1 MELYG
6 KGRGRIK
13 GRRLAARMLA
23 TALTV
28 TMALPSGVAWADI
41 PDPMEFADDW
51 ARADVE
57 MDFEQL
63 RAKWKVLLT
72 GGENLDEAGTLAA
85 DYAAYVDELAGKQ
98 WASLIKLGDASEDTR
113 TCLFADLPL
122 TDKKTKTG
130 SSQITLTFDR
140 LKAIV
145 LAYETKGAELYQRE
159 DVKKEIVA
167 ALDLMIE
174 NHYSLSYACNG
185 TGTAANGGS
194 FGNWYDWRIGTPRQ
208 LCDLLLMLC
217 DELTTE
223 QIGRYTAPIMA
234 NNKQVDTTGAN
245 RTWIANI
252 FIQTGILRGEGELI
266 EAGKT
271 GVKDVFKYVTS
282 GDGFYEDGS
291 FVQHNYYAYTGGYG
305 KALLCTM
312 APMMYVLNG
321 TEYEISYDDDCQQI
335 FYDMIFEAYEPLI
348 YGGRFMDMAREREI
362 SRIANQDSIP
372 GRQAIRSIIMLLDV
386 LPGEQQERGYRMVK
400 EWLSD
405 EEVLAQVCI
414 DPVEGYNEYYL
425 PAGVIQMAVD
435 IVDSD
440 MEPRGSLVKHKRF
453 GAMDRIV
460 HLRDDFAYTVSMSS
474 KRIRNTE
481 GTNDEG
487 LRLWHI
493 GDGLTYLYNEDKTY
507 YSDHYWAT
515 VDYQRLPG
523 TTVNRVPNR
532 GAKEGYNSQ
541 NPYDFAGGTDLGEY
555 GIAGMELQGVGSSGR
570 NGAHSRKS
578 WFMFDDEVV
587 AVGSDIR
594 STLDGSDVETTVEN
608 RKVNLD
614 KSNVLTVN
622 GKEQTFA
629 SGGDPYIEEN
639 RSMKVTTVTNATGKN
654 VLASVALPQETEGN
668 QKVEFDCRI
677 KMPVANNFFALKL
690 YGNVE
695 GKAEKNLLFLTMRNQ
710 AMVPRTPEGKDP
722 YVSGAA
728 LSPDTWHDVHVELD
742 LASQTFNYYFD
753 GKQMT
758 EGKKVDTNTVD
769 ANLVD
774 AKCFQSFTESELSGG
789 ALKLSRFEIMSPAG
803 GTGTIFVDDISIKN
817 GEQVL
822 FAEDFEEAEAGT
834 PDGRWTIT
842 QNDTAQ
848 GAGARV
854 ELEQTTVIPEGSDD
868 FNGMHADTEWIHLAG
883 GEPASDVGYYFPGK
897 ADIQGIRETR
907 KGNWNFVN
915 IYEKF
920 TDNEERMNSFVTF
933 WFDHG
938 KKPSKE
944 KYSYVVLPGRSAEE
958 TEAYNEN
965 PDVEILSQTE
975 SIHAVK
981 EKNLGIT
988 GINFF
993 EPGTYGAFTVDQPQS
1008 VMMQEEEDG
1017 TVNISFADPTQTAS
1031 SLRLSAALPIM
1042 EVVSMDEG
1050 ITAKDENGIMVFATE
1065 SDKSARAQAGRS
1077 WHVTVKLGS
1086 NDNMFESMEPG
1097 EEPEHWTVDNGSAV
1111 VRAED
1116 NGNHVL
1122 EVESDGTGE
1131 VKAETEL
1138 TYSEESGSA
1147 VRFQIKPVAG
1157 SGSVFLGDGEN
1168 RVEVLSFGRENTA
1181 VYKAANPLEPEQWY
1195 DIKIKVNPET
1205 NRLQVMVDGSLYG
1218 DPLAYEGSMEDTLG
1232 TFVVEGGKGAK
1243 ILIDNLVVRQISVT
1257 SPDVPKNL
1265 TYTAY
1270 GDTYAELRWDKVES
1284 ENPVYYIL
1292 SVDGEES
1299 EEPMKETS
1307 YKVTGLEPGETYTF
1321 AVRSVDDEE
1330 NYSDWSSELSVKLL
1344 EEQKNQYVINFDGY
1358 QKGEGSQHRWA
1369 YGGSDP
1375 KGVIEITDAPEGKDE
1390 AGIDGM
1396 MTDLTYWDRTAAS
1409 PSNAEEVLKVPKAT
1423 SSDANLD
1430 GEEDD
1435 RSETEQSEAGQS
1447 EVGQS
1452 EAGQSDVDQ
1461 SEANQGEADQ
1471 SEDNQGDDGEK
1482 TPKASA
1488 SNAEEIAAA
1497 DAGTDQAL
1505 YVYSGT
1511 KGSDKNTEY
1520 KFDKQTREQTYE
1532 LDVYFEESVSYT
1544 NFALIGS
1551 NGNQAVTMM
1560 VDDYGVVGYRAGG
1573 SGNEPNT
1580 TKRLLSEKVE
1590 GEWIH
1595 FVITADPEK
1604 QIFSISANGVEKGNL
1619 KFRASTSDI
1628 AAIRINAPNN
1638 AIGGIYVDNIVLPA
1652 DEDYGKWTLTELEEE
1667 LPDDLEVPYGT
1678 AFEEL
1683 ELPLYVD
1690 VLAVNPD
1697 GEEET
1702 VQVRVNWNSED
1713 YDETDSG
1720 SHTIHGTFA
1729 LPSNYI
1735 NKISDSSLKIRVK
1748 VEKEIPIYKVTLVQS
1763 AGGEIES
1770 DTEEAE
1776 EGTTVT
1782 LTATPDEG
1790 YRLAHWIINDAVKS
1804 SGDTTYTL
1812 ELTKDVVVSAVFE
1825 AEDVKPDIKY
1835 YKVEAPKNLKGG
1847 QILVSSTYAKEGTEI
1862 VVTAIPDEG
1871 YLLYQLKVDGR
1882 KVEVDEDNQ
1891 YAFTLSGNTRISAIF
1906 KLDPNQDDDDD
1917 SGDDG
1922 DDEDDGNGGNSGD
1935 NGNNGN
1941 NGNHSSG
1948 SGSSSEDERS
1958 ARAAAAPE
1966 AAYAVKGT
1974 WSQNGDQWQ
1983 FLLESGEPAVSQ
1995 WACILW
2001 NNSYEWFYFDAQ
2013 GQMATGWVTLNNQTF
2028 YLQPVSDGTRGRMLT
2043 GWQQVDGKWYWFN
2056 TASDGSKGALLKN
2069 GVTPDGYTVGED
2081 GVCLTK

>member
-1 MELYG
+1 
-6 KGRGRIK
+6 
-13 GRRLAARMLA
+13 
-23 TALTV
+23 
-28 TMALPSGVAWADI
+28 
-41 PDPMEFADDW
+41 
-51 ARADVE
+51 
-57 MDFEQL
+57 
-63 RAKWKVLLT
+63 
-72 GGENLDEAGTLAA
+72 
-85 DYAAYVDELAGKQ
+85 
-98 WASLIKLGDASEDTR
+98 
-113 TCLFADLPL
+113 
-122 TDKKTKTG
+122 
-130 SSQITLTFDR
+130 
-140 LKAIV
+140 
-145 LAYETKGAELYQRE
+145 
-159 DVKKEIVA
+159 
-167 ALDLMIE
+167 
-174 NHYSLSYACNG
+174 
-185 TGTAANGGS
+185 
-194 FGNWYDWRIGTPRQ
+194 
-208 LCDLLLMLC
+208 MLC

-223 QIGRYTAPIMA
+223 QIERYTAPIMA

-252 FIQTGILRGEGELI
+252 FIQTGILRGEGDLI

-312 APMMYVLNG
+312 TPMMYVLNG
-321 TEYEISYDDDCQQI
+321 TEYEISYDDNCQQI

-348 YGGRFMDMAREREI
+348 YGGRFMDMSREREI

-386 LPGEQQERGYRMVK
+386 LPEEQRERGYRMVK
-400 EWLSD
+400 EWLKD
-405 EEVLAQVCI
+405 DEVLAQVCI

-435 IVDSD
+435 IADSD
-440 MEPRGSLVKHKRF
+440 IEPRGSLVKNKRF

-460 HLRDDFAYTVSMSS
+460 HLRDNFAYTVSLSS

-507 YSDHYWAT
+507 YSDNYWAT

-532 GAKEGYNSQ
+532 GPKEGYNSQ

-594 STLDGSDVETTVEN
+594 STLAGSDVETIVEN

-622 GKEQTFA
+622 GEEQAFV

-639 RSMKVTTVTNATGKN
+639 RAMKVTTVTNGTGKN
-654 VLASVALPQETEGN
+654 VLASVSLPQAAEGN

-722 YVSGAA
+722 YASEAV

-753 GKQMT
+753 GKQIT
-758 EGKKVDTNTVD
+758 EGKSVDANTVN

-774 AKCFQSFTESELSGG
+774 AKCFQSFTEGELAGG
-789 ALKLSRFEIMSPAG
+789 AISLSRFEIMSPAG

-834 PDGRWTIT
+834 PDASWKIT

-848 GAGARV
+848 GAGAV
-854 ELEQTTVIPEGSDD
+854 IDLEQTTIVPEGADD
-868 FNGMHADTEWIHLAG
+868 FNGMHTDTEWIHLAG
-883 GEPASDVGYYFPGK
+883 NEPGSDVGYYFPGK
-897 ADIQGIRETR
+897 ADIQGVRETR
-907 KGNWNFVN
+907 KGNWNLVN

-920 TDNEERMNSFVTF
+920 TDNEERINSFVTF

-938 KKPSKE
+938 QKPSE
-944 KYSYVVLPGRSAEE
+944 EMYSYVVLPGRSAEE
-958 TEAYNEN
+958 TAVYNEN
-965 PDVEILSQTE
+965 PDVEILSQTK

-988 GINFF
+988 GVNFF
-993 EPGTYGAFTVDQPQS
+993 EPGTYGAFTVAQPQS
-1008 VMMQEEEDG
+1008 VMMQEEEDK

-1031 SLRLSAALPIM
+1031 SLKLSVALPIM

-1050 ITAKDENGIMVFATE
+1050 ITAKDENGIMVFTTE

-1077 WHVTVKLGS
+1077 WHVTVKLGG

-1097 EEPEHWTVDNGSAV
+1097 EEPEHWTVDNGSAT
-1111 VRAED
+1111 VRAEAG
-1116 NGNHVL
+1116 GNHVL
-1122 EVESDGTGE
+1122 EIESDGTGE

-1138 TYSEESGSA
+1138 TYSEENGSA
-1147 VRFQIKPVAG
+1147 VRFQIKPVTG
-1157 SGSVFLGDGEN
+1157 SGSVFLGSGEK
-1168 RVEVLSFGRENTA
+1168 RVELLAFGNESPDGATEEA
-1181 VYKAANPLEPEQWY
+1181 PLEPGRWY
-1195 DIKIKVNPET
+1195 DVKVKVNPET
-1205 NRLQVMVDGSLYG
+1205 NRLQVMVDGKVYG
-1218 DPLAYEGSMEDTLG
+1218 DALIFEGSMEDALG
-1232 TFVVEGGKGAK
+1232 IFTIEADKGAK
-1243 ILIDNLVVRQISVT
+1243 VLIDNLVVRQISVT
-1257 SPDVPKNL
+1257 PPDMPKNL

-1270 GDTYAELRWDKVES
+1270 GDTYVELRWDKVKS

-1292 SVDGEES
+1292 SVDGDES
-1299 EEPMKETS
+1299 EEPMRENTF
-1307 YKVTGLEPGETYTF
+1307 KVTGLEPGETYTF

-1330 NYSDWSSELSVKLL
+1330 NYSEWSSELSLKLL

-1375 KGVIEITDAPEGKDE
+1375 KGVIEITDAPEGKDDTE
-1390 AGIDGM
+1390 LEGM
-1396 MTDLTYWDRTAAS
+1396 MTDLEYWKRPVAS
-1409 PSNAEEVLKVPKAT
+1409 PSNAEEVKASKAT
-1423 SSDANLD
+1423 SSNADYE
-1430 GEEDD
+1430 EEDGQED
-1435 RSETEQSEAGQS
+1435 SGQEDKQSP
-1447 EVGQS
+1447 
-1452 EAGQSDVDQ
+1452 VDQ
-1461 SEANQGEADQ
+1461 KA
-1471 SEDNQGDDGEK
+1471 
-1482 TPKASA
+1482 PKASA
-1488 SNAEEIAAA
+1488 SNADE
-1497 DAGTDQAL
+1497 AGTAEKDKDQVL
-1505 YVYSGT
+1505 YVYSGS

-1520 KFDKQTREQTYE
+1520 KFDKQTRKQTYE
-1532 LDVYFEESVSYT
+1532 LDVYFEQSVSYT

-1560 VDDYGVVGYRAGG
+1560 LDDYGVVGYRAGDAAG
-1573 SGNEPNT
+1573 V

-1604 QIFSISANGVEKGNL
+1604 QVFSISANGVEKNNL

-1638 AIGGIYVDNIVLPA
+1638 AIGGIYVDNIILPA
-1652 DEDYGKWTLTELEEE
+1652 DEEYGKWTLTELDEE
-1667 LPDDLEVPYGT
+1667 LPEDLEVPYGT

-1690 VLAVNPD
+1690 VKAVNPD

-1702 VQVRVNWNSED
+1702 IQVRVNWNSED
-1713 YDETDSG
+1713 YDGTASG
-1720 SHTIHGTFA
+1720 NHTIHGTLA

-1735 NKISDSSLKIRVK
+1735 NKVSDSSFKIRVK

-1782 LTATPDEG
+1782 LTAIPDDG

-1804 SGDTTYTL
+1804 SNDTTYTL
-1812 ELTKDVVVSAVFE
+1812 ELTKDVIVSAVFE

-1835 YKVEAPKNLKGG
+1835 YKVEAPKNLTGG

-1862 VVTAIPDEG
+1862 VVTVIPDEG
-1871 YLLYQLKVDGR
+1871 YVLYQLKVDGR

-1891 YAFTLSGNTRISAIF
+1891 YTFTLSGNTRISAVF
-1906 KLDPNQDDDDD
+1906 KQDQNP
-1917 SGDDG
+1917 DDG
-1922 DDEDDGNGGNSGD
+1922 DDGSGDDDGGDDGNGGNTGD
-1935 NGNNGN
+1935 DGNKGS
-1941 NGNHSSG
+1941 HSSG
-1948 SGSSSEDERS
+1948 GGSSSGNRKT
-1958 ARAAAAPE
+1958 APE
-1966 AAYAVKGT
+1966 EAYAVKGT
-1974 WSQNGDQWQ
+1974 WVQSGDQWQ
-1983 FLLESGEPAVSQ
+1983 FLLENGEPAVSR

-2001 NNSYEWFYFDAQ
+2001 NNSYEWFYFDAN
-2013 GQMATGWVTLNNQTF
+2013 GQMAAGWLTLDGQTF
-2028 YLQPVSDGTRGRMLT
+2028 YLQPAADGSRGRMLT
-2043 GWQQVDGKWYWFN
+2043 GWQQIDGKWYWFN
-2056 TASDGSKGALLKN
+2056 TVSDGSRGALLKN
-2069 GVTPDGYTVGED
+2069 GVTPDGYPVGED
-2081 GVCLTK
+2081 GAWLPE

>member
-1 MELYG
+1 MRMSG
-6 KGRGRIK
+6 KARRCK
-13 GRRLAARMLA
+13 QGRRLAAKLLA
-23 TALTV
+23 TTLAV

-41 PDPMEFADDW
+41 PDPATFASEW
-51 ARADVE
+51 AGEDVAV
-57 MDFEQL
+57 DFEQL

-72 GGENLDEAGTLAA
+72 GGEDLDEAGTLAA

-98 WASLIKLGDASEDTR
+98 WDILIKLGEAETDER

-145 LAYETKGAELYQRE
+145 LAYETKGSEFYQRE

-185 TGTAANGGS
+185 TGTSANGGS

-223 QIGRYTAPIMA
+223 QIERYTAPIMA

-312 APMMYVLNG
+312 APMMYVLDG
-321 TEYEISYDDDCQQI
+321 TEYEISYDDNCQQI

-362 SRIANQDSIP
+362 SRVANQDSIP

-386 LPGEQQERGYRMVK
+386 LPAEQQERGYRMVK
-400 EWLSD
+400 EWLAD
-405 EEVLAQVCI
+405 DEVLAQVCI

-425 PAGVIQMAVD
+425 PAGVIQMAAD
-435 IVDSD
+435 IADSNI
-440 MEPRGSLVKHKRF
+440 EPRGNLVKNKRF

-507 YSDHYWAT
+507 YSDNYWAT
-515 VDYQRLPG
+515 VDHQRLPG
-523 TTVNRVPNR
+523 TTVNRVPER
-532 GAKEGYNSQ
+532 GPKEGYNSQ

-594 STLDGSDVETTVEN
+594 SSLEGSDVETIVEN

-622 GKEQTFA
+622 GEEQAFT

-639 RSMKVTTVTNATGKN
+639 RAMEVTTVTNASGKN
-654 VLASVALPQETEGN
+654 VIAGVSLPQEAGES
-668 QKVEFDCRI
+668 QKIEFDCRI

-690 YGNVE
+690 YGSIE

-710 AMVPRTPEGKDP
+710 SMVPRMTGGKDA
-722 YVSGAA
+722 YASGAA

-753 GKQMT
+753 GRQIT
-758 EGKKVDTNTVD
+758 EGKSVDTNTI
-769 ANLVD
+769 NTSLID
-774 AKCFQSFTESELSGG
+774 AKCFQSFTDAELADGPLS
-789 ALKLSRFEIMSPAG
+789 LSRFEIMTPAG
-803 GTGTIFVDDISIKN
+803 GTGTIFVDNISIKN

-822 FAEDFEEAEAGT
+822 FEEDFEEADAGI

-848 GAGARV
+848 GAGVRI
-854 ELEQTTVIPEGSDD
+854 ELEQTTVVPEGTDD
-868 FNGMHADTEWIHLAG
+868 FNGMHTDTEWIHLAG
-883 GEPASDVGYYFPGK
+883 KEPESDVGYYFPGK
-897 ADIQGIRETR
+897 ADIQGVRETR
-907 KGNWNFVN
+907 KGNWNLVN

-920 TDNEERMNSFVTF
+920 MDNEERINSFVTF

-938 KKPSKE
+938 QKPRE
-944 KYSYVVLPGRSAEE
+944 EMYSYVVLPGRSAEE
-958 TEAYNEN
+958 TAVYNEN

-993 EPGTYGAFTVDQPQS
+993 EPGTYGAFTVTQPQS

-1017 TVNISFADPTQTAS
+1017 IVNISFADPTQTAS
-1031 SLRLSAALPIM
+1031 SLKLSVALPIM
-1042 EVVSMDEG
+1042 EVVGMDEG
-1050 ITAKDENGIMVFATE
+1050 ITAKDENGIMVFTTE

-1077 WHVTVKLGS
+1077 WHVTVKLGG

-1111 VRAED
+1111 VRAEG

-1122 EVESDGTGE
+1122 EIEADGTGA

-1138 TYSEESGSA
+1138 TYAEESGSA
-1147 VRFQIKPVAG
+1147 VRFQIKPVNG
-1157 SGSVFLGDGEN
+1157 SGNVYLGSGEK
-1168 RVEVLSFGRENTA
+1168 RVEVLSFGD
-1181 VYKAANPLEPEQWY
+1181 VSPAAEKEGNPLVPGQWY
-1195 DIKIKVNPET
+1195 DIKVKVNPET
-1205 NRLQVMVDGSLYG
+1205 NRLQVMVDGALYG
-1218 DPLAYEGSMEDTLG
+1218 DSIVYEGSMEDALG
-1232 TFVVEGGKGAK
+1232 IFTVEAGKGAK
-1243 ILIDNLVVRQISVT
+1243 VLIDNLVVRQISVT
-1257 SPDVPKNL
+1257 PPAMPKNL

-1270 GDTYAELRWDKVES
+1270 GDTYVELQWDRVES

-1299 EEPMKETS
+1299 EEPMKDNT

-1321 AVRSVDDEE
+1321 AVRSVDDED
-1330 NYSDWSSELSVKLL
+1330 NYSDWSSELSLKLL

-1358 QKGEGSQHRWA
+1358 QKGEGSQHRWS

-1375 KGVIEITDAPEGKDE
+1375 KGVIEITDAPEGKDDAE
-1390 AGIDGM
+1390 LEGM
-1396 MTDLTYWDRTAAS
+1396 ITDLEYWKRPVAS
-1409 PSNAEEVLKVPKAT
+1409 PANAEEVKVSKAT
-1423 SSDANLD
+1423 SSNADFD
-1430 GEEDD
+1430 EEDD
-1435 RSETEQSEAGQS
+1435 Q
-1447 EVGQS
+1447 
-1452 EAGQSDVDQ
+1452 
-1461 SEANQGEADQ
+1461 
-1471 SEDNQGDDGEK
+1471 EDNQ
-1482 TPKASA
+1482 TAVNQNVPKASA
-1488 SNAEEIAAA
+1488 SNAEEVKAAEA
-1497 DAGTDQAL
+1497 DVDQVL
-1505 YVYSGT
+1505 YVYSGS

-1532 LDVYFEESVSYT
+1532 LDVYFEQSVSYT

-1560 VDDYGVVGYRAGG
+1560 LDDYGVVGYRAGD
-1573 SGNEPNT
+1573 EPGK

-1604 QIFSISANGVEKGNL
+1604 QVFSISANGVEKGNL
-1619 KFRASTSDI
+1619 KFRTSTSDI

-1638 AIGGIYVDNIVLPA
+1638 AIGGIYVDNIILPTN
-1652 DEDYGKWTLTELEEE
+1652 EEYGKWTLTELDEE
-1667 LPDDLEVPYGT
+1667 LPEDLEVPYGT
-1678 AFEEL
+1678 AFEDL

-1690 VLAVNPD
+1690 VKAVNPD
-1697 GEEET
+1697 GEDET
-1702 VQVRVNWNSED
+1702 IQVRVNWNSED
-1713 YDETDSG
+1713 YDETASG
-1720 SHTIHGTFA
+1720 NHTIHGIFA

-1735 NKISDSSLKIRVK
+1735 NKVSDSSLKIRVK

-1790 YRLAHWIINDAVKS
+1790 YRLAHWIINDVVKS
-1804 SGDTTYTL
+1804 FGDTTYIL
-1812 ELTKDVVVSAVFE
+1812 ELTKDVVVSAAFE

-1862 VVTAIPDEG
+1862 VVTVIADEG
-1871 YLLYQLKVDGR
+1871 YFLYQLKVDGR

-1891 YAFTLSGNTRISAIF
+1891 YAFTLSGNTRISAVF
-1906 KLDPNQDDDDD
+1906 KPDQNPDD
-1917 SGDDG
+1917 SGDDDG
-1922 DDEDDGNGGNSGD
+1922 DDENGGNTGDDGNKGGNSSD
-1935 NGNNGN
+1935 SGN
-1941 NGNHSSG
+1941 SSG
-1948 SGSSSEDERS
+1948 DRKK
-1958 ARAAAAPE
+1958 APE
-1966 AAYAVKGT
+1966 EAYAVKGT
-1974 WSQNGDQWQ
+1974 WNQSGDQWQ
-1983 FLLESGEPAVSQ
+1983 FLLENGEPAVSR

-2001 NNSYEWFYFDAQ
+2001 NNSYEWFYFDAE

-2028 YLQPVSDGTRGRMLT
+2028 YLQPVSDGSRGRMLT
-2043 GWQQVDGKWYWFN
+2043 GWQQIDGKWYWFN
-2056 TASDGSKGALLKN
+2056 TESDGSRGALLKN

-2081 GVCLTK
+2081 GVCLLK